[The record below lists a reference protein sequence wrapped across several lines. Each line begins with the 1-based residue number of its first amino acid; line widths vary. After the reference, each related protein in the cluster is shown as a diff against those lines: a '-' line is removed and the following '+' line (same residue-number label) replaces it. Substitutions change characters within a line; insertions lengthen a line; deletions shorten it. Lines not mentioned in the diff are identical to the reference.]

1 MGQGITPA
9 RYHPVADLMGRDELR
24 RFLGD
29 IQVKVQ
35 RTVAGLSGHRR
46 YVEQLCAP
54 YRSAAAPAQP
64 MMPA

>member
-1 MGQGITPA
+1 MGP
-9 RYHPVADLMGRDELR
+9 DELK

-35 RTVAGLSGHRR
+35 RTVAGLSAHQR

-54 YRSAAAPAQP
+54 FRAEAPTGQTLMRA
-64 MMPA
+64 